1 MPSVRPDAS
10 TDAPLVPWR
19 VSPEPFPLR
28 EETVAALRVLG
39 RDLLAFYQAANRLY
53 AGASRGQLPHWVLGY
68 LDRGKPERVRELGQ
82 LRRMRSH
89 LPRIIR
95 PDLMARDDGTLC
107 ATELDSVP
115 GGFGTL
121 AALTRRY
128 AELGFDPVGG
138 PEGIP
143 RALAD
148 MFNEVAER
156 DAPTVAIVVADE
168 SEDYRAEM
176 ITIASDLQAAGL
188 DAHAVHPR
196 DLSLHGNALCFG
208 DDARRVDV
216 VYRFLELHDLPNIPK
231 LDLIVYAMKH
241 RLAVVTPPF
250 KAYLE
255 EKLLLALFQHPD
267 LEEFWRREL
276 GKDVM
281 TRLRTALAPTWV
293 LDPAPLPPFA
303 AIDPALVT
311 AGRRVRTWDELP
323 GLSQRQRRLVIKPSG
338 FSELAWGARGVTVG
352 HDVSADAWGQA
363 VQQALESFPTC
374 PYVIQP
380 YYESRRVPVPFFD
393 FEADEVRQ
401 MDGRARISPF
411 YIVANDDVT
420 LAGVL
425 VTVVPS
431 ANKVIHGTPESVLAP
446 AVVSDDA
453 VI

>member
-1 MPSVRPDAS
+1 M
-10 TDAPLVPWR
+10 
-19 VSPEPFPLR
+19 
-28 EETVAALRVLG
+28 AALRVLG

-53 AGASRGQLPHWVLGY
+53 LSAARGRQPPWVLRL
-68 LDRGKPERVRELGQ
+68 LDQGKPERVRELGQ
-82 LRRMRSH
+82 LRRMRSL

-95 PDLMARDDGTLC
+95 PDLMAGDDGTLR

-143 RALAD
+143 QALAG
-148 MFNEVAER
+148 MFREVAER
-156 DAPTVAIVVADE
+156 DAPAVAIVVADE

-176 ITIASDLQAAGL
+176 ISIARDLQALGL

-196 DLSLHGNALCFG
+196 DLSLQGNALCFG
-208 DDARRVDV
+208 DAAQRVDV

-231 LDLIVYAMKH
+231 LDLIVYAMKQ
-241 RLAVVTPPF
+241 RLAAVTPPF

-255 EKLLLALFQHPD
+255 EKLLLALFRHGA
-267 LEEFWRREL
+267 LEDFWRGEL
-276 GKDVM
+276 GKEVM

-293 LDPAPLPPFA
+293 LDPTPLPPFA

-311 AGRRVRTWDELP
+311 AGRHVRTWDELP

-363 VQQALESFPTC
+363 VRQALESFPTC

-380 YYESRRVPVPFFD
+380 YQESRRVQVPYFD

-401 MDGRARISPF
+401 MDGRTRISPF
-411 YIVANDDVT
+411 YIVADDDVT
-420 LAGVL
+420 LVGVL

-446 AVVSDDA
+446 AVVSEDA

>member
-1 MPSVRPDAS
+1 M
-10 TDAPLVPWR
+10 
-19 VSPEPFPLR
+19 
-28 EETVAALRVLG
+28 LG

-53 AGASRGQLPHWVLGY
+53 LSAARGRLPAWVLRV
-68 LDRGKPERVRELGQ
+68 LEQGKPERVRELGQ
-82 LRRMRSH
+82 LRRMRSQ

-95 PDLMARDDGTLC
+95 PDLMAGDDGTLR

-128 AELGFDPVGG
+128 ANLGFDPVGG
-138 PEGIP
+138 AEGVSQ
-143 RALAD
+143 ALEA
-148 MFNEVAER
+148 MFREVAEGEE
-156 DAPTVAIVVADE
+156 PTVAIVVADE
-168 SEDYRAEM
+168 SEDYRTEM
-176 ITIASDLQAAGL
+176 ISIAHDLQALGL

-196 DLSLHGNALCFG
+196 DLSLHGDALAFG
-208 DDARRVDV
+208 DDARRLDV

-231 LDLIVYAMKH
+231 IDLLVYAMKQ

-255 EKLLLALFQHPD
+255 EKLLLALFRHAELQD
-267 LEEFWRREL
+267 FWRGEL
-276 GKDVM
+276 GRDVM
-281 TRLRTALAPTWV
+281 DRLSVALAPTWV

-311 AGRRVRTWDELP
+311 AGRQVRTWDELAA
-323 GLSQRQRRLVIKPSG
+323 LTQRQRRLVIKPSG

-352 HDVSADAWGQA
+352 HDMPADQWGQA
-363 VQQALESFPTC
+363 IQQALESFPTT

-380 YYESRRVPVPFFD
+380 YHESRRVRVPYFD

-401 MDGRARISPF
+401 MDGRTRISPF

-446 AVVSDDA
+446 AMVSDEA
-453 VI
+453 VV